1 MDKNNLPLILK
12 SLSFVS
18 QRPAPYNGTLC
29 GSFLLGPARPRFL
42 LPANRRRQGEGLS
55 SAVGEAFGQPSV
67 AVGHHSEVPTQW
79 REPKEENKQS
89 RESWKMLSPRAG
101 GTAFACW
108 CLEPALCPPT
118 AAIAG
123 RAHSRQGGLGTQS
136 PAPGWG
142 GRETDTPLSA
152 DKPSRVLTLNV
163 ELFSLSKET
172 WGKKWFTKKGE
183 KEFLELLFQTY

>member
-1 MDKNNLPLILK
+1 M
-12 SLSFVS
+12 
-18 QRPAPYNGTLC
+18 
-29 GSFLLGPARPRFL
+29 
-42 LPANRRRQGEGLS
+42 
-55 SAVGEAFGQPSV
+55 AVGEAFGQPSV